1 MPKVGLWCRPLETIR
16 AIPEIDKAWGLPIC
30 EARSTSR
37 GLSILAEQK
46 HDRRDNDMIA
56 GFLFRGPA
64 KCV

>member
-1 MPKVGLWCRPLETIR
+1 MVPTARDHPRHPRDRQGL
-16 AIPEIDKAWGLPIC
+16 GLPIC